1 MWKALAF
8 SLLFLQPAIAVAHS
22 AKAAIELRI
31 VVPVVVKM
39 VVRDGKVE
47 VFTNARRGQL
57 SYRFFREV
65 PEVALP

>member
-8 SLLFLQPAIAVAHS
+8 GVLFLQPAIVAAHG
-22 AKAAIELRI
+22 AKASIELRI
-31 VVPVVVKM
+31 VIPIVVKM

-47 VFTNARRGQL
+47 VFTNARRHQL
-57 SYRFFREV
+57 SYRLRDV